1 MIYKNKKLNLKNDAS
16 YTIKMFQFHA
26 KYKNKSF
33 EEISELVRNDKKI
46 MQNIIRTLN
55 HPSTSQDKKNEI
67 QQFINFYNQP
77 ILQNQEEPLSNMT
90 ELFINIP
97 KIERIFH
104 ISDIH
109 IRLYNRQKEYQD
121 VFQKLYDYI
130 KQNSNNKEIIIITG
144 DLLHSKNNLSP
155 ESILITQHFLINLAA
170 ICPTF
175 LIAGNHDAMLT
186 NQQREDSITAIV
198 QNIHIPNF
206 FYLRNSGVYLV
217 ANVAIAVCSILDN
230 LWINASSFQPP
241 ARIQHKIALYHGG
254 VGIVDTGVGHR
265 LRGEK
270 LVSDFDGYDFTLLG
284 DIHKYQWLVPKRM
297 AYASSLI
304 AQNFSEFQDPHG
316 VLVWNLET
324 LEHIYHSIENPC
336 GFFVLNMDNNQL
348 FVNDTQIAKDDIPNY
363 LQNITAS
370 LQIKLNIQNCSHDF
384 ITEIKQ
390 KIQAV
395 SNDAK
400 IIPNYL
406 SANPSSRRQEDPI
419 TYDDSSLQLLL
430 VQHIQKNRPNIAADE
445 LQFIIQKYQEYASNA
460 AIMNERNMARW
471 ELIDLKFSNL
481 FGYGPNNFIDFQRF
495 SDKSTIGIIA
505 PNSYGKSSLIDII
518 LFALF
523 SKFSRTRGTS
533 VSKDIINISA
543 TSFSVRLRFKIG
555 GDIYTIQKEGKRE
568 QSDKIK
574 ITQNQLLKQSTDSP
588 EVINMTDEN
597 RLKTDK
603 IISELIGS
611 YDDMTFT
618 NIQLQNRNQS
628 FKDMTDKDRKDYLYK
643 ILKLDVWNHMVDAIK
658 NDMKP
663 MKAHITYLE
672 KTIENINIEQA
683 RENMDT
689 LRLKIM
695 DHLDIYEQQLYEKE
709 INLEKIGGQL
719 SHLSAAEI
727 AQSKSQFAAIGRKL
741 ATLGLIP
748 NSQRIKKL
756 FAENEAEFMEN
767 LEKLEAEKNSH
778 KLIGFFSPGAKLRPI
793 DIIKPELDAAK
804 QELKEVQMKYK
815 YISNDAPILT
825 TEMMKKNDR
834 IMEVIRDKIATM
846 DGELKKYNEANIKK
860 FLQNEPH
867 YRKLFI
873 QKNIRESIVTII
885 ANLGSHEYDPNCKF
899 CVANPIVQQKEKKE
913 KELVDI
919 NAKIANI
926 EKLITFPIEEQEVE
940 IYAKQNEEFSSLKET
955 LQIKRDKLQK
965 MEDEKESSY
974 GRSIIHRLEKQI
986 NDLQIEYVNSEQ
998 NFQINE
1004 RNKEIQAE
1012 LDRITTEI
1020 KELRGTRDSSMW
1032 VKEYDALVTQEK
1044 IYGDLQPQYENLE
1057 VVITNF
1063 EKTRDIREKIER
1075 NDRVIADTTI
1085 QMGKIQQQIAQAR
1098 EEIKKFEKI
1107 TGELLEKTREFKL
1120 MKSLE
1125 DSLNKDGLPLQILR
1139 NYLVPITEE
1148 INGIIRPFIS
1158 RKICLKVEDDELILD
1173 SFPNEG
1179 ADKSV
1184 FMHGGME
1191 SFILD
1196 IAFKITLSNFAKLPK
1211 CNILFLDEG
1220 ISAFDGERLAN
1231 IDILFSFIQ
1240 NYFPKTV
1247 LITHLDSVKENIQ
1260 EKIMITKENGL
1271 SKIECFYSPILRSK

>member
-1 MIYKNKKLNLKNDAS
+1 VK
-16 YTIKMFQFHA
+16 
-26 KYKNKSF
+26 
-33 EEISELVRNDKKI
+33 NDKKI
-46 MQNIIRTLN
+46 IQTLIRTLN
-55 HPSTSQDKKNEI
+55 HPITSQNKKNEI
-67 QQFINFYNQP
+67 QQFIDYYNKPIIQP
-77 ILQNQEEPLSNMT
+77 QEENTLSNMID
-90 ELFINIP
+90 LIIDIP

-130 KQNSNNKEIIIITG
+130 KYSSSNSHKEIIIITG

-155 ESILITQHFLINLAA
+155 ESILVTQHFLINLASIA
-170 ICPTF
+170 PTF

-198 QNIHIPNF
+198 KNIHIPNF
-206 FYLRNSGVYLV
+206 FYLRNSGVYLA

-230 LWINASSFQPP
+230 EWICAESFQPP

-270 LVSDFDGYDFTLLG
+270 LISDFDGYDFTLLG
-284 DIHKYQWLVPKRM
+284 DIHKYQWLIPKRM

-324 LEHIYHSIENPC
+324 LEHIYHPIENPC
-336 GFFVLNMDNNQL
+336 GFFVLNMNNNQL
-348 FVNDTQIAKDDIPNY
+348 FVNDTQIFKDDIPNY

-390 KIQAV
+390 KIQSV

-406 SANPSSRRQEDPI
+406 ATNPNSRRQEDPI
-419 TYDDSSLQLLL
+419 AYDDSSLKQLL
-430 VQHIQKNRPNIAADE
+430 VQHIQKIRPNITPDE
-445 LQFIIQKYQEYASNA
+445 LQFIIQKYQEYATNA
-460 AIMNERNMARW
+460 AIVNERNMARW
-471 ELIDLKFSNL
+471 ELVDLKFSNL

-533 VSKDIINISA
+533 ISKDIINIGA

-574 ITQNQLLKQSTDSP
+574 ITQNQLLKQSVESA

-603 IISELIGS
+603 IIGELIGS

-663 MKAHITYLE
+663 MKSHITYLE
-672 KTIENINIEQA
+672 KTIENINIDAA
-683 RENMDT
+683 RENMVA
-689 LRLKIM
+689 LRLKMM
-695 DHLDIYEQQLYEKE
+695 DHQELYEQQLYEKD
-709 INLEKIGGQL
+709 INLEKIGGNL
-719 SHLSAAEI
+719 SGLSSSEVL
-727 AQSKSQFAAIGRKL
+727 QMRVQYGQIGRKL
-741 ATLGLIP
+741 ANLHLIP
-748 NSQRIKKL
+748 NSRQIKKL
-756 FAENEAEFMEN
+756 FAENDAWFLEN
-767 LEKLEAEKNSH
+767 LEKLEAEKSSH
-778 KLIGFFSPGAKLRPI
+778 KLIGFFSPGAKLRSV

-804 QELKEVQMKYK
+804 LELKDSQMKYK
-815 YISNDAPILT
+815 FVSNEAPILT

-834 IMEVIRDKIATM
+834 IMEVIREKIATM
-846 DGELKKYNEANIKK
+846 EGDLKKYNEANIKK
-860 FLQNEPH
+860 FLRDEPH

-899 CVANPIVQQKEKKE
+899 CVANPIVQQKAKKE
-913 KELVDI
+913 KELANID
-919 NAKIANI
+919 AKIAEI
-926 EKLITFPIEEQEVE
+926 EQVILFPIEEHEVE
-940 IYAKQNEEFSSLKET
+940 IYAKQNEELSSLKET
-955 LQIKRDKLQK
+955 LQIKRDKLEK
-965 MEDEKESSY
+965 MEAEKESSY
-974 GRSIIHRLEKQI
+974 GRSIIHRLEIQI
-986 NDLQIEYVNSEQ
+986 NDLQMEYIHSEQ

-1004 RNKEIQAE
+1004 KNKEIQAE
-1012 LDRITTEI
+1012 LDRITSETNAL
-1020 KELRGTRDSSMW
+1020 KMGTNGSLW
-1032 VKEYDALVTQEK
+1032 AKEYHELVTQEK
-1044 IYGDLQPQYENLE
+1044 VYSELKPQYETLDLA
-1057 VVITNF
+1057 ITNY
-1063 EKTRDIREKIER
+1063 EKTRGFREKIER
-1075 NDRVIADTTI
+1075 NDRIIADTTI
-1085 QMGKIQQQIAQAR
+1085 QMGKIQQQIAQAQ
-1098 EEIKKFEKI
+1098 EEIRKFERI
-1107 TGELLEKTREFKL
+1107 SGELLEKTKEYGM

-1125 DSLNKDGLPLQILR
+1125 ESLNKDGLPLQILK

-1158 RKICLKVEDDELILD
+1158 RKICLRVEEDELILD

-1260 EKIMITKENGL
+1260 EKIMITKENSL
-1271 SKIECFYSPILRSK
+1271 SKIECFYIS

>member
-1 MIYKNKKLNLKNDAS
+1 
-16 YTIKMFQFHA
+16 MFQFHT

-33 EEISELVRNDKKI
+33 EEISGLVRNDKKI
-46 MQNIIRTLN
+46 MQTFIRSLN

-67 QQFINFYNQP
+67 QQFIDFYNQP
-77 ILQNQEEPLSNMT
+77 TIQESENIRTNMT
-90 ELFINIP
+90 ELTINIP

-130 KQNSNNKEIIIITG
+130 KQNSSTRREIIIITG

-155 ESILITQHFLINLAA
+155 ESILITQNFLINLSA

-198 QNIHIPNF
+198 QNIRIPNF
-206 FYLRNSGVYLV
+206 FYLRNSGVYLA

-230 LWINASSFQPP
+230 QWIRAESFQPP

-254 VGIVDTGVGHR
+254 VGIVDTGVGYR

-297 AYASSLI
+297 AYSSSLI

-316 VLVWNLET
+316 VLVWNLVT
-324 LEHIYHSIENPC
+324 LEHLYHAIENPC
-336 GFFVLNMDNNQL
+336 GFFVLNMNNNQL
-348 FVNDTQIAKDDIPNY
+348 FVNDAQIAKDDIPNY

-390 KIQAV
+390 KIQSV

-406 SANPSSRRQEDPI
+406 AAINPNTSRQEDPI
-419 TYDDSSLQLLL
+419 VYDDSRLQQLL
-430 VQHIQKNRPNIAADE
+430 VQHIQKIRPNISADE
-445 LQFIIQKYQEYASNA
+445 LLFVTQKYQEYASNA

-495 SDKSTIGIIA
+495 SEKSTIGIIA

-533 VSKDIINISA
+533 ISKDIINIGA
-543 TSFSVRLRFKIG
+543 TSFSVKLRFKIG

-568 QSDKIK
+568 QSEKIK
-574 ITQNQLLKQSTDSP
+574 ITQNQLLKQSTESADI
-588 EVINMTDEN
+588 INMTDEN
-597 RLKTDK
+597 RLKTDR
-603 IISELIGS
+603 IIGELIGS

-643 ILKLDVWNHMVDAIK
+643 ILKLDVWNHMVEAIK

-663 MKAHITYLE
+663 IKAHITYLE
-672 KTIENINIEQA
+672 KTIESINIDQA

-689 LRLKIM
+689 LRLKMM
-695 DHLDIYEQQLYEKE
+695 DHMDIYEQQLYEKE
-709 INLEKIGGQL
+709 MNLEKIGGNI
-719 SHLSAAEI
+719 SGLSATEI
-727 AQSKSQFAAIGRKL
+727 SQSKVQFAAIGRKL

-748 NSQRIKKL
+748 NSQKIKKL
-756 FAENEAEFMEN
+756 FAENEAQFLEN
-767 LEKLEAEKNSH
+767 LEKLEEEKNSH
-778 KLIGFFSPGAKLRPI
+778 KLIGFFSPGAKLRSI
-793 DIIKPELDAAK
+793 NVIKPELDAAK
-804 QELKEVQMKYK
+804 QELKEAQMKYK
-815 YISNDAPILT
+815 YVDNDAPILT
-825 TEMMKKNDR
+825 PEIMKKNDR
-834 IMEVIRDKIATM
+834 IMEVIREKIATM
-846 DGELKKYNEANIKK
+846 ENDLKKYNEANIKK

-873 QKNIRESIVTII
+873 QKNIRESIVMII
-885 ANLGSHEYDPNCKF
+885 SNLGSHEYDPNCKF
-899 CVANPIVQQKEKKE
+899 CVANPIVQQKAKKE
-913 KELVDI
+913 RELAEIDEKI
-919 NAKIANI
+919 AKI
-926 EKLITFPIEEQEVE
+926 EQVITFPIEEHEVE
-940 IYAKQNEEFSSLKET
+940 IYTKQNEELISLRET
-955 LQIKRDKLQK
+955 LQIKRDKLEK
-965 MEDEKESSY
+965 MEAEKESSY
-974 GRSIIHRLEKQI
+974 GRSIIHRLETQI
-986 NDLQIEYVNSEQ
+986 NDLQMEYIHSEQ

-1004 RNKEIQAE
+1004 KNKVIQAE
-1012 LDRITTEI
+1012 IDRITAEI
-1020 KELRGTRDSSMW
+1020 RTLRSTRDDSLW
-1032 VKEYDALVTQEK
+1032 AKEYHELVTQEK
-1044 IYGDLQPQYENLE
+1044 IYSELHPLYEKLE
-1057 VVITNF
+1057 TTITNY
-1063 EKTRDIREKIER
+1063 EKTRVFRDKIDR
-1075 NDRVIADTTI
+1075 NDQIIAEITI
-1085 QMGKIQQQIAQAR
+1085 QMGKIQQQIAQFQD
-1098 EEIKKFEKI
+1098 EIRKFEQI
-1107 TGELLEKTREFKL
+1107 TGELLEKTREYGM
-1120 MKSLE
+1120 MKTLE
-1125 DSLNKDGLPLQILR
+1125 ESLNKDGLPLQILR

-1158 RKICLKVEDDELILD
+1158 RKICLRVEDDELILD

-1271 SKIECFYSPILRSK
+1271 SKIECFYIS

>member
-1 MIYKNKKLNLKNDAS
+1 
-16 YTIKMFQFHA
+16 MFQFHA

-33 EEISELVRNDKKI
+33 EEISGLVRNDKKI
-46 MQNIIRTLN
+46 MQTLIRSLN
-55 HPSTSQDKKNEI
+55 HPSTSTDKKNEI
-67 QQFINFYNQP
+67 QQFIDYYNQP
-77 ILQNQEEPLSNMT
+77 DVQEGEQDNTRTNMI
-90 ELFINIP
+90 ELAIDIP

-130 KQNSNNKEIIIITG
+130 KQNSSTHREIIIITG

-170 ICPTF
+170 LCPTF

-198 QNIHIPNF
+198 QNIRIPNF
-206 FYLRNSGVYLV
+206 FYLRNSGVYLA
-217 ANVAIAVCSILDN
+217 ANVAIAVCSLLDN
-230 LWINASSFQPP
+230 QWIRAESFQPP
-241 ARIQHKIALYHGG
+241 AQIQHKIALYHGG
-254 VGIVDTGVGHR
+254 VGIVDTGVGYR

-284 DIHKYQWLVPKRM
+284 DIHKYQGLVPKRM

-324 LEHIYHSIENPC
+324 LEHIYHAIDNPC
-336 GFFVLNMDNNQL
+336 GFFILNINNNQL
-348 FVNDTQIAKDDIPNY
+348 FVNDAQIAKDDIPNY

-390 KIQAV
+390 KIQSV

-406 SANPSSRRQEDPI
+406 AAANSTSRRQEDPI
-419 TYDDSSLQLLL
+419 AYDDSRLHALL
-430 VQHIQKNRPNIAADE
+430 VQHIQKIRPNIATDE
-445 LQFIIQKYQEYASNA
+445 LQFITQKYQEYASNA

-471 ELIDLKFSNL
+471 ELVDLKFSNL

-495 SDKSTIGIIA
+495 SEKSTIGIIA

-533 VSKDIINISA
+533 ISKDIINISA
-543 TSFSVRLRFKIG
+543 NNFSVRLRFKIG

-574 ITQNQLLKQSTDSP
+574 ITQNQLLKQSTDSA

-597 RLKTDK
+597 RLKTDR
-603 IISELIGS
+603 IIGELIGS

-643 ILKLDVWNHMVDAIK
+643 ILKLDVWNHMVDEIK
-658 NDMKP
+658 NDVKP

-672 KTIENINIEQA
+672 KTIENINIDAA
-683 RENMDT
+683 RENMAG
-689 LRLKIM
+689 LRLKM
-695 DHLDIYEQQLYEKE
+695 QDHQELYEQQLYEKE
-709 INLEKIGGQL
+709 INLEKIGGHL
-719 SHLSAAEI
+719 SHISATEI
-727 AQSKSQFAAIGRKL
+727 AQSRSQFAAIGRKL
-741 ATLGLIP
+741 ATLGLIQ
-748 NSQRIKKL
+748 NSQKIKKL
-756 FAENEAEFMEN
+756 FTDKEAKFLEN

-778 KLIGFFSPGAKLRPI
+778 KLIGFFSPGAKLRSV

-804 QELKEVQMKYK
+804 LDLTAAQMKYK
-815 YISNDAPILT
+815 FVDNEAPILT
-825 TEMMKKNDR
+825 PEMMKKNDR
-834 IMEVIRDKIATM
+834 IMEVIREKIATM
-846 DGELKKYNEANIKK
+846 EDDLKKYNEANIKK

-885 ANLGSHEYDPNCKF
+885 ANLGSHEYDPYCKF
-899 CVANPIVQQKEKKE
+899 CVANPIVQQKAKKE
-913 KELVDI
+913 IELAEIDVKI
-919 NAKIANI
+919 AKIEQSI
-926 EKLITFPIEEQEVE
+926 SFPIEEHEVE
-940 IYAKQNEEFSSLKET
+940 IYAKQNEELSSLRET
-955 LQIKRDKLQK
+955 IQIKRDKLEK
-965 MEDEKESSY
+965 MEAEKESSY
-974 GRSIIHRLEKQI
+974 GRSIIYRLETQI
-986 NDLQIEYVNSEQ
+986 NDLQMEYVHSEQ

-1004 RNKEIQAE
+1004 KNKEIQANI
-1012 LDRITTEI
+1012 DRITLET
-1020 KELRGTRDSSMW
+1020 KELRLIKDKSLW
-1032 VKEYDALVTQEK
+1032 VKEYHELVAQEK
-1044 IYGDLQPQYENLE
+1044 VRNDLQPQYETLE
-1057 VVITNF
+1057 ICITNY
-1063 EKTRDIREKIER
+1063 EKTRGIREKIER
-1075 NDRVIADTTI
+1075 NDRVIAETTI
-1085 QMGKIQQQIAQAR
+1085 QMGKIQQQIAQAQD
-1098 EEIKKFEKI
+1098 EIRKFERI
-1107 TGELLEKTREFKL
+1107 SGELLEK
-1120 MKSLE
+1120 MKEYGMMKTLE
-1125 DSLNKDGLPLQILR
+1125 ESLNKDGLPLQILR
-1139 NYLVPITEE
+1139 NYLVPITDE

-1158 RKICLKVEDDELILD
+1158 RKICLRVEDDELILD

-1260 EKIMITKENGL
+1260 EKIMISKVNEL
-1271 SKIECFYSPILRSK
+1271 SRIECFFLR

>member
-1 MIYKNKKLNLKNDAS
+1 LILKNDA
-16 YTIKMFQFHA
+16 INIQKNMFQFHA

-46 MQNIIRTLN
+46 MQTLIRSLN
-55 HPSTSQDKKNEI
+55 HPSTNQDKKNEI
-67 QQFINFYNQP
+67 QQFIDFYNQP
-77 ILQNQEEPLSNMT
+77 DVQEVDNTRTNMT
-90 ELFINIP
+90 ELTINIP

-130 KQNSNNKEIIIITG
+130 KQNSSTQREIIIITG

-155 ESILITQHFLINLAA
+155 ESILITQNFLINLAA

-198 QNIHIPNF
+198 QNIRIPNF
-206 FYLRNSGVYLV
+206 FYLRNSGVYLA

-230 LWINASSFQPP
+230 QWIRAESFQPP

-254 VGIVDTGVGHR
+254 VGIVDTGVGYR

-297 AYASSLI
+297 AYSSSLI

-324 LEHIYHSIENPC
+324 LEHIYHPIDNPC
-336 GFFVLNMDNNQL
+336 GFFVLNMNNNQL
-348 FVNDTQIAKDDIPNY
+348 FVNGAQIAKDDIPNY

-406 SANPSSRRQEDPI
+406 AANPTSRRQEDPI
-419 TYDDSSLQLLL
+419 AYDDSRLQALL
-430 VQHIQKNRPNIAADE
+430 VQHIQKIRPNIAADE
-445 LQFIIQKYQEYASNA
+445 LQFITQKYQEYASNA

-471 ELIDLKFSNL
+471 ELVDLKFSNL

-495 SDKSTIGIIA
+495 SEKSTIGIIA

-533 VSKDIINISA
+533 ISKDIINIGA

-574 ITQNQLLKQSTDSP
+574 ITQNQLLKQSTDSTD
-588 EVINMTDEN
+588 VINMTDEN

-603 IISELIGS
+603 IIGELIGS

-658 NDMKP
+658 NDVKP

-672 KTIENINIEQA
+672 KTIENINIDTA
-683 RENMDT
+683 RENMAA
-689 LRLKIM
+689 LRLKM
-695 DHLDIYEQQLYEKE
+695 QDHQDAYEQQLYEKE

-719 SHLSAAEI
+719 SPLSSAEI
-727 AQSKSQFAAIGRKL
+727 AQSRAQFAAIGRKL

-748 NSQRIKKL
+748 NSQKIKKL
-756 FAENEAEFMEN
+756 FTENDSQF
-767 LEKLEAEKNSH
+767 LEKLEKLETEKSSH
-778 KLIGFFSPGAKLRPI
+778 KLIGFFSPRAKLRPVE
-793 DIIKPELDAAK
+793 IIKPELDAAK
-804 QELKEVQMKYK
+804 LDLKAAQMKYPLSK
-815 YISNDAPILT
+815 LDNEVHILT
-825 TEMMKKNDR
+825 AEMMKKNDR
-834 IMEVIRDKIATM
+834 IMEVIREKISTM
-846 DGELKKYNEANIKK
+846 EADLMKYNEANIKK

-899 CVANPIVQQKEKKE
+899 CVANPIVQQKAKKE
-913 KELVDI
+913 RELAEID
-919 NAKIANI
+919 AKIAKI
-926 EKLITFPIEEQEVE
+926 EEIISFPIEEHEVE
-940 IYAKQNEEFSSLKET
+940 IYAKQNEEISSLRET
-955 LQIKRDKLQK
+955 LQIKRDKLEK
-965 MEDEKESSY
+965 MEAEKESSY
-974 GRSIIHRLEKQI
+974 GRSIIHRLESQI
-986 NDLQIEYVNSEQ
+986 TDLQMEYVHSEQ

-1004 RNKEIQAE
+1004 KNKEIQAE
-1012 LDRITTEI
+1012 LDRIITEI
-1020 KELRGTRDSSMW
+1020 RELRIARDKSLW
-1032 VKEYDALVTQEK
+1032 VKEYHELVTQEK
-1044 IYGDLQPQYENLE
+1044 IYGELQPQYESLE
-1057 VVITNF
+1057 SILANY
-1063 EKTRDIREKIER
+1063 EKTRGIREKIER

-1085 QMGKIQQQIAQAR
+1085 QMGKIQQQIAQAQD
-1098 EEIKKFEKI
+1098 EIRKFERI
-1107 TGELLEKTREFKL
+1107 SGELLEKTREYGM
-1120 MKSLE
+1120 MKTLE
-1125 DSLNKDGLPLQILR
+1125 ESLNKDGLPLQILR

-1158 RKICLKVEDDELILD
+1158 RKICLRVEDDELILD

-1260 EKIMITKENGL
+1260 EKIMISKVDGL
-1271 SKIECFYSPILRSK
+1271 SRIECFFLR

>member
-33 EEISELVRNDKKI
+33 EEISELVQNDKKI
-46 MQNIIRTLN
+46 MQNLIRTLN

-77 ILQNQEEPLSNMT
+77 VLQNQEEPLSNMT

-97 KIERIFH
+97 KIEKIFH

-206 FYLRNSGVYLV
+206 FYLRNSGVYLA

-230 LWINASSFQPP
+230 QWINASSFQPP

-270 LVSDFDGYDFTLLG
+270 LISDFDGYDFTLLG

-324 LEHIYHSIENPC
+324 LEHIYHPIDNPC

-419 TYDDSSLQLLL
+419 TYDDSRLQLLL

-495 SDKSTIGIIA
+495 SEKSTIGIIA

-533 VSKDIINISA
+533 VSKDIINIGA

-574 ITQNQLLKQSTDSP
+574 ITQNQLLKQSTDST

-603 IISELIGS
+603 IIGELIGS

-672 KTIENINIEQA
+672 KTIENINIDSA
-683 RENMDT
+683 RENMAA
-689 LRLKIM
+689 LRLKM
-695 DHLDIYEQQLYEKE
+695 QDHLDAYEQQLYEKD
-709 INLEKIGGQL
+709 INLEKIGGNL

-727 AQSKSQFAAIGRKL
+727 AQSKAQFAAIGRKL

-748 NSQRIKKL
+748 NSLQIKKL
-756 FAENEAEFMEN
+756 FADKESEF
-767 LEKLEAEKNSH
+767 LEKLERLETEKSSH
-778 KLIGFFSPGAKLRPI
+778 KLIGFFSPGAKLRPVS
-793 DIIKPELDAAK
+793 IINPELDSAK
-804 QELKEVQMKYK
+804 LELKAVQMKYK

-825 TEMMKKNDR
+825 AEMMKKNDR
-834 IMEVIRDKIATM
+834 IMEVIHEKISTM
-846 DGELKKYNEANIKK
+846 EADFKKYNEANIKK

-899 CVANPIVQQKEKKE
+899 CIANPIVQQKAKKE
-913 KELVDI
+913 SELADI
-919 NAKIANI
+919 DAKIANI
-926 EKLITFPIEEQEVE
+926 EQIITFSIEENEVE
-940 IYAKQNEEFSSLKET
+940 IYAKQNEEFSSLRET
-955 LQIKRDKLQK
+955 LQNKRDKLEK
-965 MEDEKESSY
+965 MENEKESYY
-974 GRSIIHRLEKQI
+974 GRSIIHRLESQI
-986 NDLQIEYVNSEQ
+986 NDLQMEYVNSEQ

-1004 RNKEIQAE
+1004 KNKEIQAE
-1012 LDRITTEI
+1012 LDRITAEI
-1020 KELRGTRDSSMW
+1020 KELRDARDRSMW
-1032 VKEYDALVTQEK
+1032 VKEYHELVAQEK
-1044 IYGDLQPQYENLE
+1044 VHSDLQPQYENLE
-1057 VVITNF
+1057 VVITNY
-1063 EKTRDIREKIER
+1063 EKTRGVREKIER

-1085 QMGKIQQQIAQAR
+1085 QMGKIQQQIAQAQD
-1098 EEIKKFEKI
+1098 EIQKFERI
-1107 TGELLEKTREFKL
+1107 SGELLEK
-1120 MKSLE
+1120 MKEYGMMKTLE
-1125 DSLNKDGLPLQILR
+1125 ESLNKDGLPLQILR

-1158 RKICLKVEDDELILD
+1158 RKICLRVEDDELILD

-1271 SKIECFYSPILRSK
+1271 SKIECFYIL

>member
-1 MIYKNKKLNLKNDAS
+1 
-16 YTIKMFQFHA
+16 MFQFQA

-46 MQNIIRTLN
+46 MQTFIRTLN

-67 QQFINFYNQP
+67 QQFIDFYNKP
-77 ILQNQEEPLSNMT
+77 VVQEVENIRSNMI
-90 ELFINIP
+90 ELTINIP

-130 KQNSNNKEIIIITG
+130 KHNSKLSEIIIITG

-155 ESILITQHFLINLAA
+155 ESILITQNFLIRLSQL
-170 ICPTF
+170 CPTF

-198 QNIHIPNF
+198 QNIRIPNF
-206 FYLRNSGVYLV
+206 FYLRNSGVYLA

-230 LWINASSFQPP
+230 QWINASSFQPP
-241 ARIQHKIALYHGG
+241 PKIQHKIALYHGG
-254 VGIVDTGVGHR
+254 VGIVDTGVGYR

-316 VLVWNLET
+316 VLIWNLET
-324 LEHIYHSIENPC
+324 LEHLYHPIDNPC
-336 GFFVLNMDNNQL
+336 GFFVLNMNNNQL
-348 FVNDTQIAKDDIPNY
+348 FVNDAQIAKDDIPNY

-390 KIQAV
+390 KIQNV

-406 SANPSSRRQEDPI
+406 ATANSTSRRQEDPI
-419 TYDDSSLQLLL
+419 VYDDSSLQALL
-430 VQHIQKNRPNIAADE
+430 VQHIQNSRPNIGADE
-445 LQFIIQKYQEYASNA
+445 LLFITQKYQEYASNA

-471 ELIDLKFSNL
+471 ELVDLKFSNL

-533 VSKDIINISA
+533 ISKDIINIGA
-543 TSFSVRLRFKIG
+543 MSFSVKLRFKIG

-574 ITQNQLLKQSTDSP
+574 ITQNQLLKQSTDSAD
-588 EVINMTDEN
+588 VINMTDEN

-603 IISELIGS
+603 IIGELIGS

-672 KTIENINIEQA
+672 KTIENINIDTA
-683 RENMDT
+683 RENMAG
-689 LRLKIM
+689 LRLKM
-695 DHLDIYEQQLYEKE
+695 QDNQNTYEQQLYEKE
-709 INLEKIGGQL
+709 LNLEKIGGNL

-727 AQSKSQFAAIGRKL
+727 AQSKAQFAAIGRKL
-741 ATLGLIP
+741 ATFGLIP
-748 NSQRIKKL
+748 NSSQIKKL
-756 FAENEAEFMEN
+756 FAENEAWILEN
-767 LEKLEAEKNSH
+767 LKKLEEEKNSY
-778 KLIGFFSPGAKLRPI
+778 KLIGFFSPGTKLRTV
-793 DIIKPELDAAK
+793 DSIKPELDAAK
-804 QELKEVQMKYK
+804 LDLKVAQMKYK
-815 YISNDAPILT
+815 FVDNDAPILS
-825 TEMMKKNDR
+825 TEIMKKNDR
-834 IMEVIRDKIATM
+834 IMEVIREKIMTM
-846 DGELKKYNEANIKK
+846 EADLMKYNEANIKK
-860 FLQNEPH
+860 FLRDEPH

-873 QKNIRESIVTII
+873 QRNIRESIVTII

-899 CVANPIVQQKEKKE
+899 CVANPIVQQKAKKE
-913 KELVDI
+913 MELAEID
-919 NAKIANI
+919 AKIVKI
-926 EKLITFPIEEQEVE
+926 EQLILFPIEEHEVE
-940 IYAKQNEEFSSLKET
+940 IYAKQNEELSSLRET
-955 LQIKRDKLQK
+955 LQIKRDKLEK
-965 MEDEKESSY
+965 MEAEKENSY
-974 GRSIIHRLEKQI
+974 GRSIIHCLETQI
-986 NDLQIEYVNSEQ
+986 NNLQMEYVHSEQ

-1004 RNKEIQAE
+1004 KNKVIQAE
-1012 LDRITTEI
+1012 LDRITAEI
-1020 KELRGTRDSSMW
+1020 KALRSTRDGSLW
-1032 VKEYDALVTQEK
+1032 VREYHELVAQEK
-1044 IYGDLQPQYENLE
+1044 IYGELQPQYETLE
-1057 VVITNF
+1057 VLITNY
-1063 EKTRDIREKIER
+1063 EKTRGVREKIDK
-1075 NDRVIADTTI
+1075 NDRIIAETTI
-1085 QMGKIQQQIAQAR
+1085 QMGKIQQQIVQSQD
-1098 EEIKKFEKI
+1098 EIQKFERI
-1107 TGELLEKTREFKL
+1107 SGELLDKTREYG
-1120 MKSLE
+1120 MMRTLE
-1125 DSLNKDGLPLQILR
+1125 ESLNKDGLPLQILK

-1158 RKICLKVEDDELILD
+1158 RKICLRVEDDELILD

-1260 EKIMITKENGL
+1260 EKIMISKVDGL
-1271 SKIECFYSPILRSK
+1271 SRIECFYL

>member
-1 MIYKNKKLNLKNDAS
+1 
-16 YTIKMFQFHA
+16 MFQFHA

-33 EEISELVRNDKKI
+33 QEISELVKNDKKI
-46 MQNIIRTLN
+46 MQTLIRSLN
-55 HPSTSQDKKNEI
+55 HPSTTSDKKNEI
-67 QQFINFYNQP
+67 QQFIDYYNQP
-77 ILQNQEEPLSNMT
+77 IIKEEEENTTNMIELS
-90 ELFINIP
+90 IGIP
-97 KIERIFH
+97 KIKRIFH

-130 KQNSNNKEIIIITG
+130 KQNSNNNEIIIITG

-155 ESILITQHFLINLAA
+155 ESILVTQDFLIHLAA

-175 LIAGNHDAMLT
+175 LIAGNHDAILT

-198 QNIHIPNF
+198 QNIRIPNF
-206 FYLRNSGVYLV
+206 FYLRNSGVYLA
-217 ANVAIAVCSILDN
+217 ANIAIAVCSILDN
-230 LWINASSFQPP
+230 KWIRAESFQPP
-241 ARIQHKIALYHGG
+241 AKIQYKIALYHGG

-284 DIHKYQWLVPKRM
+284 DIHKYQWLVPKKM

-324 LEHIYHSIENPC
+324 LEHIYHPIQNPC
-336 GFFVLNMDNNQL
+336 GFFVLNMNNNEL
-348 FVNDTQIAKDDIPNY
+348 FVNDAQISKDDIPNY

-390 KIQAV
+390 KIQNV

-406 SANPSSRRQEDPI
+406 ASVNPTTRRQEDPI
-419 TYDDSSLQLLL
+419 AYDDSSLQQLL
-430 VQHIQKNRPNIAADE
+430 VQHLQKSHPNISGDE
-445 LQFIIQKYQEYASNA
+445 LLFITQKYREYSSNA

-471 ELIDLKFSNL
+471 ELVDLKFSNL

-495 SDKSTIGIIA
+495 SEKSTIGIIA

-533 VSKDIINISA
+533 ISKDIINIGA
-543 TSFSVRLRFKIG
+543 MNFSVRLRFKIG
-555 GDIYTIQKEGKRE
+555 GDIYSIQKEGKRE

-574 ITQNQLLKQSTDSP
+574 ITQNQLLKQSTDST
-588 EVINMTDEN
+588 EIINMTDEN

-643 ILKLDVWNHMVDAIK
+643 ILKLDVWNHMVDSIK

-672 KTIENINIEQA
+672 KTIDNINIEQA
-683 RENMDT
+683 RENMAA
-689 LRLKIM
+689 LGLKMM
-695 DHLDIYEQQLYEKE
+695 DHLDVYEQQLYEKE
-709 INLEKIGGQL
+709 INLEKIGG
-719 SHLSAAEI
+719 SVIGLSAAEI
-727 AQSKSQFAAIGRKL
+727 SQSKAQFAAIGRKL
-741 ATLGLIP
+741 ANLHLIP
-748 NSQRIKKL
+748 NSCQIKKL
-756 FAENEAEFMEN
+756 FADNDARFLENFQ
-767 LEKLEAEKNSH
+767 KLEDEKNSY
-778 KLIGFFSPGAKLRPI
+778 KLIGFFSPSAKLRSV
-793 DIIKPELDAAK
+793 DVIKPELDAAK
-804 QELKEVQMKYK
+804 LELKDAQMKYK
-815 YISNDAPILT
+815 YVDNDAPILT
-825 TEMMKKNDR
+825 AEMMKKNDR
-834 IMEVIRDKIATM
+834 IMEVIREKIATM
-846 DGELKKYNEANIKK
+846 EEDLKKYNEANIKK
-860 FLQNEPH
+860 FLKNESH

-873 QKNIRESIVTII
+873 KKNIRESIVTII
-885 ANLGSHEYDPNCKF
+885 ANLAEHEYDPNCKF
-899 CVANPIVQQKEKKE
+899 CVANPIVQQKAKKE
-913 KELVDI
+913 KELADI
-919 NAKIANI
+919 DFKISEI
-926 EKLITFPIEEQEVE
+926 ERLITFSIEEYEVE
-940 IYAKQNEEFSSLKET
+940 IYSKQNEELKNLQET

-965 MEDEKESSY
+965 MENEKESSY
-974 GRSIIHRLEKQI
+974 GRSIIHRIEKQI
-986 NDLQIEYVNSEQ
+986 NDLQMEYVHSEQ

-1004 RNKEIQAE
+1004 KNKEIQTKI
-1012 LDRITTEI
+1012 DRITAEI
-1020 KELRGTRDSSMW
+1020 KELRLVRDNSLW
-1032 VKEYDALVTQEK
+1032 FKEYHELVSQEK
-1044 IYGDLQPQYENLE
+1044 VYIDLQPQYEKLE
-1057 VVITNF
+1057 STITNY
-1063 EKTRDIREKIER
+1063 EKTRGIRERIEK
-1075 NDRVIADTTI
+1075 NDRIIAETTI
-1085 QMGKIQQQIAQAR
+1085 QMGKIQQQISQSR
-1098 EEIKKFEKI
+1098 EEIRKFEQI
-1107 TGELLEKTREFKL
+1107 SSELLEKTREYGM

-1125 DSLNKDGLPLQILR
+1125 ESLNKDGLPLQILK

-1158 RKICLKVEDDELILD
+1158 RKICLRVEEDELILD

-1184 FMHGGME
+1184 FIHGGME

-1260 EKIMITKENGL
+1260 EKIMITKVDGL
-1271 SKIECFYSPILRSK
+1271 SKIECFYIL

>member
-1 MIYKNKKLNLKNDAS
+1 
-16 YTIKMFQFHA
+16 MFQFHA

-33 EEISELVRNDKKI
+33 QEISQLVHNDKKI
-46 MQNIIRTLN
+46 MQTLIRSLN
-55 HPSTSQDKKNEI
+55 HPSTSSEKKNEI
-67 QQFINFYNQP
+67 QQFIDFYNQP
-77 ILQNQEEPLSNMT
+77 ILHHQDNTRTNMT
-90 ELFINIP
+90 ELTINIP

-130 KQNSNNKEIIIITG
+130 KHNSSSTHREIIIITG

-198 QNIHIPNF
+198 QNIRIPNF
-206 FYLRNSGVYLV
+206 FYLRNSGVYLA

-230 LWINASSFQPP
+230 QWIRAESFQPP

-324 LEHIYHSIENPC
+324 LEHIYHPIENPC
-336 GFFVLNMDNNQL
+336 GFFVLNMSNNQL
-348 FVNDTQIAKDDIPNY
+348 FVNSAKIAKDDIPNY
-363 LQNITAS
+363 LQNITSS

-390 KIQAV
+390 KIQTV

-400 IIPNYL
+400 IIPNYI
-406 SANPSSRRQEDPI
+406 AATGNHSRRQEDPI
-419 TYDDSSLQLLL
+419 AYDEASLQALL
-430 VQHIQKNRPNIAADE
+430 VQHLQKNHPNISGDE
-445 LQFIIQKYQEYASNA
+445 LMFITQKYQEYASNA

-471 ELIDLKFSNL
+471 ELVDLKFSNL

-574 ITQNQLLKQSTDSP
+574 ITQNQLLKQSTDSA

-603 IISELIGS
+603 IIGELIGS

-672 KTIENINIEQA
+672 KTIDNINIEQA
-683 RENMDT
+683 RENMDN
-689 LRLKIM
+689 LRLKMM
-695 DHLDIYEQQLYEKE
+695 DTMDVYEQQLYEKE
-709 INLEKIGGQL
+709 INLEKIGGHL
-719 SHLSAAEI
+719 SPLSAAEI
-727 AQSKSQFAAIGRKL
+727 AQSKVQFAAIGRKL
-741 ATLGLIP
+741 ANLHLIP
-748 NSQRIKKL
+748 NSRQIKKL
-756 FAENEAEFMEN
+756 FAEKEAQFLEK
-767 LEKLEAEKNSH
+767 LEKLEAEKGSH
-778 KLIGFFSPGAKLRPI
+778 KLIGFFSPTARLRPV
-793 DIIKPELDAAK
+793 DVIKPELDIAK
-804 QELKEVQMKYK
+804 QELKDAQMKYK
-815 YISNDAPILT
+815 YVSNDAPILSP
-825 TEMMKKNDR
+825 EMMKKNDR
-834 IMEVIRDKIATM
+834 IMEVIREKISTM
-846 DGELKKYNEANIKK
+846 ESDLMKYNEANIKK

-899 CVANPIVQQKEKKE
+899 CVANPIVQQKAKKE
-913 KELVDI
+913 KELVEID
-919 NAKIANI
+919 AKIAKI
-926 EKLITFPIEEQEVE
+926 EQSISFPIEENEVE
-940 IYAKQNEEFSSLKET
+940 IYAKQNEELISLRET
-955 LQIKRDKLQK
+955 LQIKRDKLEK
-965 MEDEKESSY
+965 MEAEKENSY
-974 GRSIIHRLEKQI
+974 GRSIIHRLETQI
-986 NDLQIEYVNSEQ
+986 NDLQMEYVNSEQ

-1004 RNKEIQAE
+1004 KNKEIQAQI
-1012 LDRITTEI
+1012 DRITAEI
-1020 KELRGTRDSSMW
+1020 KTLRSTRDSSAW
-1032 VKEYDALVTQEK
+1032 VKEYHELIAQEK
-1044 IYGDLQPQYENLE
+1044 IYDELHPQYESLE
-1057 VVITNF
+1057 ICINNY
-1063 EKTRDIREKIER
+1063 EKTRGVREKIER
-1075 NDRVIADTTI
+1075 NDRIIAETTI
-1085 QMGKIQQQIAQAR
+1085 QMGKIQQQIAQSR
-1098 EEIKKFEKI
+1098 EEIQKFEKI
-1107 TGELLEKTREFKL
+1107 TGELLEKTREYKM
-1120 MKSLE
+1120 MKILE

-1139 NYLVPITEE
+1139 NYLVPITDE

-1158 RKICLKVEDDELILD
+1158 RKICLRVEDDELILD

-1260 EKIMITKENGL
+1260 EKIMITKVDGL
-1271 SKIECFYSPILRSK
+1271 SKIECFYIL

>member
-1 MIYKNKKLNLKNDAS
+1 
-16 YTIKMFQFHA
+16 MFQFHA

-33 EEISELVRNDKKI
+33 LEISQIVQNDKKI
-46 MQNIIRTLN
+46 MQTFIRSLN
-55 HPSTSQDKKNEI
+55 HPSISVEKKNEI
-67 QQFINFYNQP
+67 QQFINYYNQP
-77 ILQNQEEPLSNMT
+77 VIQEVENTRTNMT
-90 ELFINIP
+90 ELNIDIP

-130 KQNSNNKEIIIITG
+130 KQNSSTQREIIVITG

-198 QNIHIPNF
+198 QNIRIPNF
-206 FYLRNSGVYLV
+206 FYLRNSGVYLA

-230 LWINASSFQPP
+230 QWIHAHSFQPP

-284 DIHKYQWLVPKRM
+284 DIHKYQWLIPKRM

-324 LEHIYHSIENPC
+324 LDHIYHPIDNPC
-336 GFFVLNMDNNQL
+336 GFFVLNMTNNQL
-348 FVNDTQIAKDDIPNY
+348 FVNGAQIAKDDVPNY
-363 LQNITAS
+363 LQNITGS

-390 KIQAV
+390 KIQSV

-406 SANPSSRRQEDPI
+406 TANPTSRRQEDPI
-419 TYDDSSLQLLL
+419 VHDEASLQVLL
-430 VQHIQKNRPNIAADE
+430 VQHLQKNHPNISGDE
-445 LQFIIQKYQEYASNA
+445 LQFITQKYQEYASNA

-471 ELIDLKFSNL
+471 ELVDLKFSNL

-533 VSKDIINISA
+533 ISKDIINISA

-574 ITQNQLLKQSTDSP
+574 ITQNQLLKQSTDSA
-588 EVINMTDEN
+588 EVVNMTDEN

-603 IISELIGS
+603 IIGELIGS

-658 NDMKP
+658 NDVKP

-672 KTIENINIEQA
+672 KTIENINIEAA
-683 RENMDT
+683 RENMAA
-689 LRLKIM
+689 LGLKMM
-695 DHLDIYEQQLYEKE
+695 DHQDAYEQQLYEKE
-709 INLEKIGGQL
+709 INLEKIGGHLNPL
-719 SHLSAAEI
+719 SPAEI
-727 AQSKSQFAAIGRKL
+727 SQSKAQFAAIGRKL
-741 ATLGLIP
+741 ATLGLIH
-748 NSQRIKKL
+748 NSQKIKKL
-756 FAENEAEFMEN
+756 FADNDAKF
-767 LEKLEAEKNSH
+767 LEKLERLEAEKSSH
-778 KLIGFFSPGAKLRPI
+778 KLIGFFSPTEKLRPV
-793 DIIKPELDAAK
+793 DAIKPELDAAK
-804 QELKEVQMKYK
+804 QELKEAQIKYK
-815 YISNDAPILT
+815 YFDNNAPILT
-825 TEMMKKNDR
+825 AEIMKKNDR
-834 IMEVIRDKIATM
+834 IMEVIREKIATM
-846 DGELKKYNEANIKK
+846 EGDLKKYNEANIKK
-860 FLQNEPH
+860 FLQNEPY

-873 QKNIRESIVTII
+873 QMNIRESIVTII

-899 CVANPIVQQKEKKE
+899 CVANPIVQQKAKKE
-913 KELVDI
+913 KELEEI
-919 NAKIANI
+919 NSKISKI
-926 EKLITFPIEEQEVE
+926 EQSITFPIEEHEVE
-940 IYAKQNEEFSSLKET
+940 VYAKQNEELISLRET
-955 LQIKRDKLQK
+955 LQIKRDKLEK
-965 MEDEKESSY
+965 MEAEKENSY
-974 GRSIIHRLEKQI
+974 GRSIIHRLETQI
-986 NDLQIEYVNSEQ
+986 NDLQMEYVHSEQ

-1004 RNKEIQAE
+1004 KNKEIQAQI
-1012 LDRITTEI
+1012 DRITAEI
-1020 KELRGTRDSSMW
+1020 RTLRTTKDCSSW
-1032 VKEYDALVTQEK
+1032 VKEYHELVAQEK
-1044 IYGDLQPQYENLE
+1044 IYGDLQPQYETLE
-1057 VVITNF
+1057 AIIANY
-1063 EKTRDIREKIER
+1063 EKTRGVREKIER
-1075 NDRVIADTTI
+1075 NDKIISETTI

-1098 EEIKKFEKI
+1098 EEIQKFEKI
-1107 TGELLEKTREFKL
+1107 TGELLEKTREYKM
-1120 MKSLE
+1120 MKILE

-1139 NYLVPITEE
+1139 NYLVPITDE

-1158 RKICLKVEDDELILD
+1158 RKICLRVEDDELILD

-1271 SKIECFYSPILRSK
+1271 SKIECFYIL

>member
-1 MIYKNKKLNLKNDAS
+1 
-16 YTIKMFQFHA
+16 MFQFHT

-33 EEISELVRNDKKI
+33 EEISELVKNDKKI
-46 MQNIIRTLN
+46 MQTLIRTLN

-67 QQFINFYNQP
+67 QQFIDYYNQP
-77 ILQNQEEPLSNMT
+77 VLQNQGEPLSNMT
-90 ELFINIP
+90 ELAINIP
-97 KIERIFH
+97 KIEIIFH

-130 KQNSNNKEIIIITG
+130 KQNSSTHREIIIITG

-155 ESILITQHFLINLAA
+155 ESILITQNFLINLAA

-175 LIAGNHDAMLT
+175 LIAGNHDALLT

-198 QNIHIPNF
+198 QNIRIPNF
-206 FYLRNSGVYLV
+206 FYLRNSGVYLA
-217 ANVAIAVCSILDN
+217 ANIAITVCSILDN
-230 LWINASSFQPP
+230 QWINASSFQPP

-324 LEHIYHSIENPC
+324 LEHIYHPIENPC

-348 FVNDTQIAKDDIPNY
+348 FVNCAQIAKDDIPNY

-406 SANPSSRRQEDPI
+406 AAANPNSRRQEDPI
-419 TYDDSSLQLLL
+419 TYDDSRLQVLL
-430 VQHIQKNRPNIAADE
+430 VQHIQKIRPNIAADE
-445 LQFIIQKYQEYASNA
+445 LLFITQKYQEYASNA

-471 ELIDLKFSNL
+471 ELVDLKFSNL

-495 SDKSTIGIIA
+495 SEKSTIGIIA

-533 VSKDIINISA
+533 ISKDIINIGA

-555 GDIYTIQKEGKRE
+555 GDVYTIQKEGKRE

-574 ITQNQLLKQSTDSP
+574 ITQNQLLKQSTDST
-588 EVINMTDEN
+588 EIINMTDEN

-603 IISELIGS
+603 IIGELIGS

-683 RENMDT
+683 RENMAA
-689 LRLKIM
+689 LRLKM
-695 DHLDIYEQQLYEKE
+695 QDHLDAYEQQLYEKE
-709 INLEKIGGQL
+709 INLEKIGGHLSQL
-719 SHLSAAEI
+719 SATEI
-727 AQSKSQFAAIGRKL
+727 AQSKVQFATIGRKL
-741 ATLGLIP
+741 ANLGLIQKS
-748 NSQRIKKL
+748 SQIKKL
-756 FAENEAEFMEN
+756 FADNDAEFLKK
-767 LEKLEAEKNSH
+767 LEKLEAEKSSH
-778 KLIGFFSPGAKLRPI
+778 KLIGFFSPGAKLRSV

-804 QELKEVQMKYK
+804 LDLKTAQIKYK
-815 YISNDAPILT
+815 CVENDAPILT
-825 TEMMKKNDR
+825 PEMMKKNDR
-834 IMEVIRDKIATM
+834 IMEVIQEKIATM
-846 DGELKKYNEANIKK
+846 EGEIKKYNEANIKK

-899 CVANPIVQQKEKKE
+899 CVANPIVQQKAKKE
-913 KELVDI
+913 KELADI
-919 NAKIANI
+919 DEKIAKI
-926 EKLITFPIEEQEVE
+926 EQVITFPIEEHEVE
-940 IYAKQNEEFSSLKET
+940 IYSKQNEELSSLRET

-965 MEDEKESSY
+965 MEAEKESSY
-974 GRSIIHRLEKQI
+974 GRSIIHRLEAQI
-986 NDLQIEYVNSEQ
+986 NDLQMEYVHSEQ

-1004 RNKEIQAE
+1004 KNKEIQAQI
-1012 LDRITTEI
+1012 DRITAEI
-1020 KELRGTRDSSMW
+1020 RTLRTTRDGSLW
-1032 VKEYDALVTQEK
+1032 AKEYHELIAQEK
-1044 IYGDLQPQYENLE
+1044 IYSDLQPQYETLE
-1057 VVITNF
+1057 TTITNY
-1063 EKTRDIREKIER
+1063 EKTRGIREKIEQ

-1085 QMGKIQQQIAQAR
+1085 QMGKIQQQITQALD
-1098 EEIKKFEKI
+1098 EIRKFERI
-1107 TGELLEKTREFKL
+1107 SSELLEKTREYGM
-1120 MKSLE
+1120 MKTLE
-1125 DSLNKDGLPLQILR
+1125 ESLNKDGLPLQILR

-1158 RKICLKVEDDELILD
+1158 RKICLRVEDDELILD

-1271 SKIECFYSPILRSK
+1271 SKIECFYIL

>member
-1 MIYKNKKLNLKNDAS
+1 
-16 YTIKMFQFHA
+16 MFQFHA
-26 KYKNKSF
+26 KYKNKTF
-33 EEISELVRNDKKI
+33 EEISEFVKNDKKI
-46 MQNIIRTLN
+46 MQTFIRTLN
-55 HPSTSQDKKNEI
+55 HPSTSQNKKNEI
-67 QQFINFYNQP
+67 QQFIDYYNYPVSKIQQSEDKQSNF
-77 ILQNQEEPLSNMT
+77 IELS
-90 ELFINIP
+90 INIP

-109 IRLYNRQKEYQD
+109 IRLYNRQKEYQN
-121 VFQKLYDYI
+121 VFQKLYEYI
-130 KQNSNNKEIIIITG
+130 KQNTNNKEIIVITG

-155 ESILITQHFLINLAA
+155 ESILITQDFLIHLAA
-170 ICPTF
+170 IAPTF

-186 NQQREDSITAIV
+186 NNQREDSITAIV
-198 QNIHIPNF
+198 QNIRIPNF

-230 LWINASSFQPP
+230 QWIRAESFQTPEK
-241 ARIQHKIALYHGG
+241 IQHKIALYHGG

-284 DIHKYQWLVPKRM
+284 DIHKYQWLIPKRM

-324 LEHIYHSIENPC
+324 LDHIYHPIENPC
-336 GFFVLNMDNNQL
+336 GFFILNMINNQL
-348 FVNDTQIAKDDIPNY
+348 FVNNTQITKDNIPNY

-390 KIQAV
+390 KIQSI

-406 SANPSSRRQEDPI
+406 ATANSTSRRQEDPI
-419 TYDDSSLQLLL
+419 AYDDFSLQQLL
-430 VQHIQKNRPNIAADE
+430 VQHIQKIRPTITPDE
-445 LQFIIQKYQEYASNA
+445 LQFITQKYQEYATNA
-460 AIMNERNMARW
+460 SIMNERNMARW

-495 SDKSTIGIIA
+495 SEKSTIGIIA

-533 VSKDIINISA
+533 ISKDIINIGA
-543 TSFSVRLRFKIG
+543 TNFSVRLRFKIG

-568 QSDKIK
+568 HSDKIK
-574 ITQNQLLKQSTDSP
+574 ITQNQLLKQSTDST
-588 EVINMTDEN
+588 EIINMTDEN

-603 IISELIGS
+603 IIGELIGS

-643 ILKLDVWNHMVDAIK
+643 ILKLDVWNHMVEAIK

-683 RENMDT
+683 RENMDI
-689 LRLKIM
+689 LRLKM
-695 DHLDIYEQQLYEKE
+695 QDYLDIYEQQLYEKE
-709 INLEKIGGQL
+709 INLEKIGGNIIQL
-719 SHLSAAEI
+719 TLSEI
-727 AQSKSQFAAIGRKL
+727 AQYKSQFLLIGRKL
-741 ATLGLIP
+741 KNLHLIP
-748 NSQRIKKL
+748 KSKQIKKL
-756 FAENEAEFMEN
+756 FSENEAWFLKN
-767 LEKLEAEKNSH
+767 SEKLEAEKNSH
-778 KLIGFFSPGAKLRPI
+778 KLIGFFSPNAKIRPI
-793 DIIKPELDAAK
+793 HVIKPELDAAK
-804 QELKEVQMKYK
+804 QDLKDAQMKYK
-815 YISNDAPILT
+815 YVSDAPILT
-825 TEMMKKNDR
+825 PEMMKKNDR
-834 IMEVIRDKIATM
+834 IMEVIREKIASM
-846 DGELKKYNEANIKK
+846 EADLKKYKEANIKK

-873 QKNIRESIVTII
+873 QKNIRESIITII
-885 ANLGSHEYDPNCKF
+885 SNLGSHEYDPNCKF
-899 CVANPIVQQKEKKE
+899 CVANPIVQQKAKKE
-913 KELVDI
+913 RELAEI
-919 NAKIANI
+919 NAKIAEI
-926 EKLITFPIEEQEVE
+926 EQHITFPIEEHEVE
-940 IYAKQNEEFSSLKET
+940 IYAKQNEEFKNLRET

-965 MEDEKESSY
+965 MEEEKESSY
-974 GRSIIHRLEKQI
+974 GRSIIHRLETQI
-986 NDLQIEYVNSEQ
+986 NDLQMEYIHSEQ

-1004 RNKEIQAE
+1004 KNKEIQAE
-1012 LDRITTEI
+1012 IDRITFEI
-1020 KELRGTRDSSMW
+1020 KELRLARDKSLW
-1032 VKEYDALVTQEK
+1032 VKEYQDLIVQEK
-1044 IYGDLQPQYENLE
+1044 IYDELQPQYENME
-1057 VVITNF
+1057 IVITNYD
-1063 EKTRDIREKIER
+1063 KTRDIREKIEK
-1075 NDRVIADTTI
+1075 NDRIIGDTTI
-1085 QMGKIQQQIAQAR
+1085 QMGKIQQQISQVWQ
-1098 EEIKKFEKI
+1098 EIQKFKQI
-1107 TGELLEKTREFKL
+1107 SSELLEKTKEYGM
-1120 MKSLE
+1120 MKILE
-1125 DSLNKDGLPLQILR
+1125 ESLNKDGLPLQILR
-1139 NYLVPITEE
+1139 NYLVPITDE

-1158 RKICLKVEDDELILD
+1158 RKICLRVEEDELILD

-1271 SKIECFYSPILRSK
+1271 SKIECFYIL

>member
-1 MIYKNKKLNLKNDAS
+1 
-16 YTIKMFQFHA
+16 MFQYHA

-33 EEISELVRNDKKI
+33 EEISGLVRNDKKI
-46 MQNIIRTLN
+46 MQTFIRTLN
-55 HPSTSQDKKNEI
+55 HPSTSEDKKNEI
-67 QQFINFYNQP
+67 QQFIDYYNQP
-77 ILQNQEEPLSNMT
+77 IVQEEVKENRTNMT
-90 ELFINIP
+90 ELSINIP
-97 KIERIFH
+97 KIEKIFH

-121 VFQKLYDYI
+121 VFLKLYDYI
-130 KQNSNNKEIIIITG
+130 KQNSSNTEIIIITG

-155 ESILITQHFLINLAA
+155 ESILVTQHFLINLAA
-170 ICPTF
+170 IAPTF

-198 QNIHIPNF
+198 QNIRIPNF
-206 FYLRNSGVYLV
+206 FYLRNSGVYLA

-230 LWINASSFQPP
+230 QWIRAESFQPP

-270 LVSDFDGYDFTLLG
+270 LISDFDGYDFTLLG

-316 VLVWNLET
+316 VLIWNLET
-324 LEHIYHSIENPC
+324 LDHIYHAIENPC
-336 GFFVLNMDNNQL
+336 GFFVLNMDNNEL

-390 KIQAV
+390 KIQNV

-406 SANPSSRRQEDPI
+406 AAATNSTSRHQEDPI
-419 TYDDSSLQLLL
+419 AYDDSSLQGLL
-430 VQHIQKNRPNIAADE
+430 VQHIQKIRPNIATDE

-533 VSKDIINISA
+533 ISKDIINIGA
-543 TSFSVRLRFKIG
+543 NSFSVRLRFKIG

-574 ITQNQLLKQSTDSP
+574 ITQNQLLKQSVESA

-597 RLKTDK
+597 RLKTDR
-603 IISELIGS
+603 IIGELIGS

-658 NDMKP
+658 NDVKP

-672 KTIENINIEQA
+672 KTIENINIDAA
-683 RENMDT
+683 RENMED
-689 LRLKIM
+689 LKLKIQ
-695 DHLDIYEQQLYEKE
+695 DHQDVYEQQLYEKE
-709 INLEKIGGQL
+709 MNLEKIGG
-719 SHLSAAEI
+719 HLSPLSATEI
-727 AQSKSQFAAIGRKL
+727 AQSKAQFAAIGRKL
-741 ATLGLIP
+741 GNLNLIP
-748 NSQRIKKL
+748 NSRQIKKL
-756 FAENEAEFMEN
+756 FAENDAWFLEN
-767 LEKLEAEKNSH
+767 LEKLEAEKSSH
-778 KLIGFFSPGAKLRPI
+778 KLIGFFSPGAKLRSV

-804 QELKEVQMKYK
+804 LDLKEAQMKYK
-815 YISNDAPILT
+815 YVDNEAPILT
-825 TEMMKKNDR
+825 AEMMKKNDR
-834 IMEVIRDKIATM
+834 IMEVIREKIASM
-846 DGELKKYNEANIKK
+846 EAELKKYNEANIKK

-873 QKNIRESIVTII
+873 QINIRESIVTII

-899 CVANPIVQQKEKKE
+899 CVANPIVQQKAKKE
-913 KELVDI
+913 RELAEIDDKI
-919 NAKIANI
+919 AKI
-926 EKLITFPIEEQEVE
+926 EQVITFPIEEHEVE
-940 IYAKQNEEFSSLKET
+940 IYAKQNEELKNLRET
-955 LQIKRDKLQK
+955 LQIKRDKLEK
-965 MEDEKESSY
+965 MEAEKESSY
-974 GRSIIHRLEKQI
+974 GRSIIHRLETQI
-986 NDLQIEYVNSEQ
+986 NNLQMEYIHSEQ

-1004 RNKEIQAE
+1004 KNKEIQAE
-1012 LDRITTEI
+1012 LDRITAEI
-1020 KELRGTRDSSMW
+1020 RALRSARDGSLW
-1032 VKEYDALVTQEK
+1032 VKEYHELVAQEK
-1044 IYGDLQPQYENLE
+1044 VHNELQPQYEILE
-1057 VVITNF
+1057 STITNY
-1063 EKTRDIREKIER
+1063 EKTRGVRERIEK
-1075 NDRVIADTTI
+1075 NDRIIAETTI
-1085 QMGKIQQQIAQAR
+1085 QMGKIQQQIVQVR
-1098 EEIKKFEKI
+1098 EEIQKFDQI
-1107 TGELLEKTREFKL
+1107 SGELLEKTREYKM
-1120 MKSLE
+1120 MKILE
-1125 DSLNKDGLPLQILR
+1125 ESLNKDGLPLQILQ

-1158 RKICLKVEDDELILD
+1158 RKICLRVEEDELILD

-1260 EKIMITKENGL
+1260 EKIMISKENGL
-1271 SKIECFYSPILRSK
+1271 SKIECFYIL

>member
-1 MIYKNKKLNLKNDAS
+1 
-16 YTIKMFQFHA
+16 MFQFHA

-33 EEISELVRNDKKI
+33 EEISGLVRNDKKI
-46 MQNIIRTLN
+46 MQTFIRSLN
-55 HPSTSQDKKNEI
+55 HPSTSSEKKNEI
-67 QQFINFYNQP
+67 QQFIDFYNQP
-77 ILQNQEEPLSNMT
+77 IVQESEDTHTNMI
-90 ELFINIP
+90 ELTIDIP

-121 VFQKLYDYI
+121 VFQKLYYYI
-130 KQNSNNKEIIIITG
+130 KQNSFTQREIIVITG

-198 QNIHIPNF
+198 QNIRIPNF
-206 FYLRNSGVYLV
+206 FYLRNSGVYLA
-217 ANVAIAVCSILDN
+217 ANVAIAVCSLLDN
-230 LWINASSFQPP
+230 QWIRAESFQTPT
-241 ARIQHKIALYHGG
+241 RIQHKIALYHGG

-270 LVSDFDGYDFTLLG
+270 LISDFDGYDFTLLG

-316 VLVWNLET
+316 ILVWNLET
-324 LEHIYHSIENPC
+324 LDHIYHPIDNPC
-336 GFFVLNMDNNQL
+336 GFFVLNMNDNQL
-348 FVNDTQIAKDDIPNY
+348 FVNGAQIAKDDIPNY

-384 ITEIKQ
+384 ITEINQ

-406 SANPSSRRQEDPI
+406 AANPSSRRQEDPI
-419 TYDDSSLQLLL
+419 AYDDSSLQALL
-430 VQHIQKNRPNIAADE
+430 VQHIQKIRPNISADE
-445 LQFIIQKYQEYASNA
+445 LLFVTQKYQEYASNA

-481 FGYGPNNFIDFQRF
+481 FGYGPNNFINFQRF
-495 SDKSTIGIIA
+495 SEKSTIGIIA

-533 VSKDIINISA
+533 ISKDIINISA
-543 TSFSVRLRFKIG
+543 TNFSVKLRFQIG

-574 ITQNQLLKQSTDSP
+574 ITQNQLLKQSTNSA

-603 IISELIGS
+603 IIGELIGS

-643 ILKLDVWNHMVDAIK
+643 ILKLDIWNHMVDAIK
-658 NDMKP
+658 NDVKP

-683 RENMDT
+683 RENMAA
-689 LRLKIM
+689 LMLKMM
-695 DHLDIYEQQLYEKE
+695 DHRDAYEQQLYEKE
-709 INLEKIGGQL
+709 LNLEKIGGNII
-719 SHLSAAEI
+719 HLSSAEMFQSR
-727 AQSKSQFAAIGRKL
+727 AQFTAIGRKL
-741 ATLGLIP
+741 ATLGLIQ
-748 NSQRIKKL
+748 NSQKIKKL
-756 FAENEAEFMEN
+756 FTDKEAEFLEK
-767 LEKLEAEKNSH
+767 LEKLEAEKSRH
-778 KLIGFFSPGAKLRPI
+778 KLIGFFSPGAKLRPV
-793 DIIKPELDAAK
+793 DVIKPELDAAK
-804 QELKEVQMKYK
+804 LDLKAAQMKYPPSK
-815 YISNDAPILT
+815 LDNEAHILT
-825 TEMMKKNDR
+825 AEMMKKNDR
-834 IMEVIRDKIATM
+834 IMEVIREKIATM
-846 DGELKKYNEANIKK
+846 EADLKKYNEVNIKK

-873 QKNIRESIVTII
+873 QRNIRESIITII
-885 ANLGSHEYDPNCKF
+885 TGLRTHEYDPNCKF
-899 CVANPIVQQKEKKE
+899 CVANPIVQQKAKKD
-913 KELVDI
+913 KELIEI
-919 NAKIANI
+919 NTKISEI
-926 EKLITFPIEEQEVE
+926 EQLITFPIEENEAE
-940 IYAKQNEEFSSLKET
+940 IYTKQNEELKNLQET
-955 LQIKRDKLQK
+955 LQNKRDKLEK
-965 MEDEKESSY
+965 MENEKESYY
-974 GRSIIHRLEKQI
+974 GRSIIHRLESQI
-986 NDLQIEYVNSEQ
+986 NNLQMEYVHSEQ

-1004 RNKEIQAE
+1004 KNKEIQVE
-1012 LDRITTEI
+1012 LDRITAEI
-1020 KELRGTRDSSMW
+1020 KALRDARDSSLW
-1032 VKEYDALVTQEK
+1032 VKEYHELVTQEK
-1044 IYGDLQPQYENLE
+1044 IYNDLHPQYENIE
-1057 VVITNF
+1057 VFITNY
-1063 EKTRDIREKIER
+1063 EKTRNIREKIER
-1075 NDRVIADTTI
+1075 NERIIAETTI
-1085 QMGKIQQQIAQAR
+1085 QMGKIQQQIAQAQD
-1098 EEIKKFEKI
+1098 EIQKFERI
-1107 TGELLEKTREFKL
+1107 SGELLEKTKEYGM

-1125 DSLNKDGLPLQILR
+1125 ESLNKDGLPLQILR

-1158 RKICLKVEDDELILD
+1158 RKICLRVEDDELILD

-1271 SKIECFYSPILRSK
+1271 SKIECFYIY

>member
-1 MIYKNKKLNLKNDAS
+1 
-16 YTIKMFQFHA
+16 MFQFHA

-33 EEISELVRNDKKI
+33 QEISELVKNDKKI
-46 MQNIIRTLN
+46 IQTFIRTLN
-55 HPSTSQDKKNEI
+55 HPNTSHDKKNEI
-67 QQFINFYNQP
+67 QQFIDYYNQP
-77 ILQNQEEPLSNMT
+77 ILQQQEENSTNMT
-90 ELFINIP
+90 KININIP

-130 KQNSNNKEIIIITG
+130 KQNTNNSEIIIITG

-170 ICPTF
+170 IAPTF

-206 FYLRNSGVYLV
+206 FYLRNSGVYLA
-217 ANVAIAVCSILDN
+217 ANAAIAVCSILDN
-230 LWINASSFQPP
+230 QWIHANSFELPP
-241 ARIQHKIALYHGG
+241 KIEHKIALYHGG

-316 VLVWNLET
+316 VLVWNLIT
-324 LEHIYHSIENPC
+324 LEHIYHPIENPC
-336 GFFVLNMDNNQL
+336 GFFVLNMNNNQL
-348 FVNDTQIAKDDIPNY
+348 FVNDAQIAKDDIPNY

-390 KIQAV
+390 KIQSV

-406 SANPSSRRQEDPI
+406 ANNPTSRRQEDPI
-419 TYDDSSLQLLL
+419 VYDEASLQSLL
-430 VQHIQKNRPNIAADE
+430 VQHLQKNNPNIGADA
-445 LQFIIQKYQEYASNA
+445 LLFITQKYQEYASNA

-481 FGYGPNNFIDFQRF
+481 FGYGSNNFIDFQRF
-495 SDKSTIGIIA
+495 SEKSTIGIIA

-533 VSKDIINISA
+533 ISKDIINISA
-543 TSFSVRLRFKIG
+543 TNFSVRLRFKIG

-574 ITQNQLLKQSTDSP
+574 ITQNQLLKQSTDSA

-603 IISELIGS
+603 IIGELIGS

-643 ILKLDVWNHMVDAIK
+643 ILKLDVWNHMVEAIK

-672 KTIENINIEQA
+672 KTIENINIDAA
-683 RENMDT
+683 RENMAT
-689 LRLKIM
+689 LMLKM
-695 DHLDIYEQQLYEKE
+695 QDLNDLYEQQLYEKE
-709 INLEKIGGQL
+709 LNLEKIGGHL
-719 SHLSAAEI
+719 SPLSAAEI
-727 AQSKSQFAAIGRKL
+727 AQSKAKFTQIGRKL
-741 ATLGLIP
+741 QNLHLIP
-748 NSQRIKKL
+748 NSHQIKKL
-756 FAENEAEFMEN
+756 FAENDAWFLEN
-767 LEKLEAEKNSH
+767 LDKLEEEKNSH

-804 QELKEVQMKYK
+804 QELKEAQMKYK
-815 YISNDAPILT
+815 YVSNDAPILT
-825 TEMMKKNDR
+825 PEMMKKNDR
-834 IMEVIRDKIATM
+834 IMEVIREKIATM
-846 DGELKKYNEANIKK
+846 EMDLKKYNEANIKK
-860 FLQNEPH
+860 FFQNEPH

-899 CVANPIVQQKEKKE
+899 CVANPIVQQKAKKE
-913 KELVDI
+913 RELENID
-919 NAKIANI
+919 AKITEI
-926 EKLITFPIEEQEVE
+926 DQLITFPIEEHEVE
-940 IYAKQNEEFSSLKET
+940 IYAKQNEELSSLRET
-955 LQIKRDKLQK
+955 LQIKRDKLEK
-965 MEDEKESSY
+965 MENEKESYY
-974 GRSIIHRLEKQI
+974 GRSIIHRLESQI
-986 NDLQIEYVNSEQ
+986 NYLQMEYVHSEQ

-1004 RNKEIQAE
+1004 KNKEIQAE
-1012 LDRITTEI
+1012 IDRITAEI
-1020 KELRGTRDSSMW
+1020 KSLKSTRDGSLW
-1032 VKEYDALVTQEK
+1032 VKEYHELVTQEK
-1044 IYGDLQPQYENLE
+1044 VYGDLHPQYETLE
-1057 VVITNF
+1057 VCITNY
-1063 EKTRDIREKIER
+1063 EKNRVFREKIER
-1075 NDRVIADTTI
+1075 NDRIISETTI
-1085 QMGKIQQQIAQAR
+1085 QMGKIQQQIAQTG
-1098 EEIKKFEKI
+1098 EEILKFEQI
-1107 TGELLEKTREFKL
+1107 SSELLEKTGEYKM
-1120 MKSLE
+1120 MKILE
-1125 DSLNKDGLPLQILR
+1125 ESLNKDGLPLQILR

-1158 RKICLKVEDDELILD
+1158 RKICLRVEDDELILD

-1271 SKIECFYSPILRSK
+1271 SKIECFYIL

>member
-1 MIYKNKKLNLKNDAS
+1 
-16 YTIKMFQFHA
+16 MFQFHA
-26 KYKNKSF
+26 KYKNKTF
-33 EEISELVRNDKKI
+33 EEISELVKNDKKI
-46 MQNIIRTLN
+46 MQTLIRTLN
-55 HPSTSQDKKNEI
+55 HPSTSSDKKNEI
-67 QQFINFYNQP
+67 QQFIDFYNQP
-77 ILQNQEEPLSNMT
+77 VVQEQKQNGTTMIELS
-90 ELFINIP
+90 IDIP

-109 IRLYNRQKEYQD
+109 IRLYHRQKEYQD
-121 VFQKLYDYI
+121 VFEKLYDYI
-130 KQNSNNKEIIIITG
+130 KKSSSSSNTEIIIITG

-155 ESILITQHFLINLAA
+155 ESILITQNFLINLASL
-170 ICPTF
+170 CPTF

-198 QNIHIPNF
+198 QNIQIPNF
-206 FYLRNSGVYLV
+206 FYLKNSGVYLA

-230 LWINASSFQPP
+230 QWIYANSFKPP

-254 VGIVDTGVGHR
+254 VGIVETGVGHR

-284 DIHKYQWLVPKRM
+284 DIHKYQWLIPNRM

-324 LEHIYHSIENPC
+324 LEHLYHPIDNPC

-348 FVNDTQIAKDDIPNY
+348 FVNDAQIAKDDIPNY

-406 SANPSSRRQEDPI
+406 AVNSASRRQEDPI
-419 TYDDSSLQLLL
+419 AYDNTSLQNLL
-430 VQHIQKNRPNIAADE
+430 VQHIQKSRPNIGADE
-445 LQFIIQKYQEYASNA
+445 LQFIIQKYQEYATNA
-460 AIMNERNMARW
+460 AIVNERNMARW

-518 LFALF
+518 LFAIF

-533 VSKDIINISA
+533 VSKDIINIEA
-543 TSFSVRLRFKIG
+543 TSFSVKLRFKIG

-574 ITQNQLLKQSTDSP
+574 ITQNQLLKQSVESA

-603 IISELIGS
+603 IIGELIGS

-658 NDMKP
+658 NDVKP
-663 MKAHITYLE
+663 MKSHITYLE
-672 KTIENINIEQA
+672 KTIENINIDA
-683 RENMDT
+683 AHENMAA
-689 LRLKIM
+689 LRLKM
-695 DHLDIYEQQLYEKE
+695 QDHQDAYEQQLYEKE
-709 INLEKIGGQL
+709 INLENMGGNMSGL
-719 SHLSAAEI
+719 SSSEI
-727 AQSKSQFAAIGRKL
+727 AQMRAQIANIGRKL

-748 NSQRIKKL
+748 NSRGIKKL
-756 FAENEAEFMEN
+756 FADNEAGF
-767 LEKLEAEKNSH
+767 LEKLERLEAEKNNH
-778 KLIGFFSPGAKLRPI
+778 KLIGFFSPGAKLRSV
-793 DIIKPELDAAK
+793 DTIKPELDAAK
-804 QELKEVQMKYK
+804 LELKDAQMKYK
-815 YISNDAPILT
+815 YGANDAPILT
-825 TEMMKKNDR
+825 AEMMKKNDR
-834 IMEVIRDKIATM
+834 IMEVIREKIVTM
-846 DGELKKYNEANIKK
+846 EADLKKYNEANIKK

-873 QKNIRESIVTII
+873 QKNIQESIVTII

-899 CVANPIVQQKEKKE
+899 CVANPIVQQKAKKE
-913 KELVDI
+913 KELTEI
-919 NAKIANI
+919 NTKIAEI
-926 EKLITFPIEEQEVE
+926 ERVILFPIEEHEVE
-940 IYAKQNEEFSSLKET
+940 IYAKQNEELSSLTEI
-955 LQIKRDKLQK
+955 LQIKRDKLEK
-965 MEDEKESSY
+965 MEGEKESSY

-986 NDLQIEYVNSEQ
+986 NDLQMEYVHSEQ

-1004 RNKEIQAE
+1004 KNKEIQAQI
-1012 LDRITTEI
+1012 DRITLEI
-1020 KELRGTRDSSMW
+1020 KALRGAREGSLW
-1032 VKEYDALVTQEK
+1032 YKEYHELVAQEK
-1044 IYGDLQPQYENLE
+1044 IYSELQPQYETLE
-1057 VVITNF
+1057 STITNY
-1063 EKTRDIREKIER
+1063 EKTRGIREKIER
-1075 NDRVIADTTI
+1075 NDRFIADTTI
-1085 QMGKIQQQIAQAR
+1085 QMGKIQQQTAQAR
-1098 EEIKKFEKI
+1098 EEIRKFEEI
-1107 TGELLEKTREFKL
+1107 SGELLEKMKEYGM

-1125 DSLNKDGLPLQILR
+1125 ESLNKDGLPLQILR

-1148 INGIIRPFIS
+1148 INGIIRPFIL
-1158 RKICLKVEDDELILD
+1158 RKICLRVEDDELILD

-1260 EKIMITKENGL
+1260 EKIMISKENGL
-1271 SKIECFYSPILRSK
+1271 SRIECFYLR

>member
-1 MIYKNKKLNLKNDAS
+1 
-16 YTIKMFQFHA
+16 MFQFHA

-33 EEISELVRNDKKI
+33 EEISGLVRNDKKI
-46 MQNIIRTLN
+46 MQTLIRSLN
-55 HPSTSQDKKNEI
+55 HPSTSVDKKNEI
-67 QQFINFYNQP
+67 QQFIDYYNQP
-77 ILQNQEEPLSNMT
+77 VLQEQEPDNNRTNMT
-90 ELFINIP
+90 ELTINSPI
-97 KIERIFH
+97 IERIFH

-130 KQNSNNKEIIIITG
+130 KQNSSSTHREIIIITG

-155 ESILITQHFLINLAA
+155 ESILITQNFLINLAA

-198 QNIHIPNF
+198 QNIRIPNF
-206 FYLRNSGVYLV
+206 FYLRNSGVYLA

-230 LWINASSFQPP
+230 QWIRADSFQPP

-254 VGIVDTGVGHR
+254 VGIVDTGVGYR

-297 AYASSLI
+297 AYSSSLI

-324 LEHIYHSIENPC
+324 LEHIYHPIENPC
-336 GFFVLNMDNNQL
+336 GFFVLNMNNNQL
-348 FVNDTQIAKDDIPNY
+348 FVNDAQIAKNDIPNY

-406 SANPSSRRQEDPI
+406 AATNSTSRRQEDPI
-419 TYDDSSLQLLL
+419 AYDDSSLQQLL
-430 VQHIQKNRPNIAADE
+430 VQHIQKIRPNIAADE
-445 LQFIIQKYQEYASNA
+445 LLFITQKYQEYASNA
-460 AIMNERNMARW
+460 AIVNERNMARW
-471 ELIDLKFSNL
+471 ELVDLKFSNL

-495 SDKSTIGIIA
+495 SEKSTIGIIA

-533 VSKDIINISA
+533 ISKDIINIGA
-543 TSFSVRLRFKIG
+543 TSFSVKLRFQIG

-574 ITQNQLLKQSTDSP
+574 ITQNQLLKQSTDSADI
-588 EVINMTDEN
+588 INMTDEN
-597 RLKTDK
+597 RLKTDR
-603 IISELIGS
+603 IIGELIGS

-658 NDMKP
+658 NDVKP

-672 KTIENINIEQA
+672 KTIENINIEEA
-683 RENMDT
+683 RENMAA
-689 LRLKIM
+689 LRLKM
-695 DHLDIYEQQLYEKE
+695 QDHQDAYEQQLYEKE

-719 SHLSAAEI
+719 SPLSAAEI
-727 AQSKSQFAAIGRKL
+727 AQSRAQFAAIGRKL
-741 ATLGLIP
+741 ATLGLIQ
-748 NSQRIKKL
+748 NSQKIKKL
-756 FAENEAEFMEN
+756 FTENDAEFLEK
-767 LEKLEAEKNSH
+767 LEKLEAEKSSH
-778 KLIGFFSPGAKLRPI
+778 KLIGFFSLTVKLRPV
-793 DIIKPELDAAK
+793 DIIKPELDTAK
-804 QELKEVQMKYK
+804 HELKAAQMKYK
-815 YISNDAPILT
+815 YVSNDAPILT
-825 TEMMKKNDR
+825 AEIMKKNDR
-834 IMEVIRDKIATM
+834 IMEVIREKIATM
-846 DGELKKYNEANIKK
+846 EGDLKKYNEATIKK

-899 CVANPIVQQKEKKE
+899 CVANPIVQQKAKKE
-913 KELVDI
+913 IELEEI
-919 NAKIANI
+919 NAKIAKI
-926 EKLITFPIEEQEVE
+926 EESITFPIEEHEVE
-940 IYAKQNEEFSSLKET
+940 IYTKQNEELSSLRET
-955 LQIKRDKLQK
+955 LQIKRDKLEK
-965 MEDEKESSY
+965 MEAEKENSY
-974 GRSIIHRLEKQI
+974 GRSIIHRLETQI
-986 NDLQIEYVNSEQ
+986 NDLQMEYVHSEQ

-1004 RNKEIQAE
+1004 KNKEIQAQI
-1012 LDRITTEI
+1012 DRITAEI
-1020 KELRGTRDSSMW
+1020 RTLRSARDGSLW
-1032 VKEYDALVTQEK
+1032 VKEYHELVTQEK
-1044 IYGDLQPQYENLE
+1044 VHNDLQPQYETLE
-1057 VVITNF
+1057 LILANY
-1063 EKTRDIREKIER
+1063 EKTRGVRERIEK
-1075 NDRVIADTTI
+1075 NDRIIAETTI
-1085 QMGKIQQQIAQAR
+1085 QMGKIQQQIAQSR
-1098 EEIKKFEKI
+1098 DEIQKFEKI
-1107 TGELLEKTREFKL
+1107 TGELLEKTKEYIM
-1120 MKSLE
+1120 MKTLE
-1125 DSLNKDGLPLQILR
+1125 ESLNKDGLPLQILR

-1158 RKICLKVEDDELILD
+1158 RKICLRVEDDELILD

-1260 EKIMITKENGL
+1260 EKIMISKVDGL
-1271 SKIECFYSPILRSK
+1271 SRIECFFLR

>member
-1 MIYKNKKLNLKNDAS
+1 
-16 YTIKMFQFHA
+16 MFQFHT
-26 KYKNKSF
+26 KYKNNSF
-33 EEISELVRNDKKI
+33 EEISKLVKNDKKI
-46 MQNIIRTLN
+46 MQNLIRTLN
-55 HPSTSQDKKNEI
+55 HPSTSADKKNEI

-77 ILQNQEEPLSNMT
+77 LTPVLTEQEHNETTIIELS
-90 ELFINIP
+90 IDIP
-97 KIERIFH
+97 KINRIFH

-109 IRLYNRQKEYQD
+109 IRLYHRQKEYQD
-121 VFQKLYDYI
+121 IFEKLYDYI
-130 KQNSNNKEIIIITG
+130 KKSSLSNHQEIIVITG

-155 ESILITQHFLINLAA
+155 ESILITQNFLIRLSQL
-170 ICPTF
+170 CPTF

-198 QNIHIPNF
+198 QNIKIPNF
-206 FYLRNSGVYLV
+206 FYLKNSGVYYV
-217 ANVAIAVCSILDN
+217 ANIAIAVCSILDN
-230 LWINASSFQPP
+230 KWIYANSFQPP
-241 ARIQHKIALYHGG
+241 VRIQHKIALYHGG

-316 VLVWNLET
+316 ILVWNLET
-324 LEHIYHSIENPC
+324 LEHIYHPIDNPC

-348 FVNDTQIAKDDIPNY
+348 FVNDEQISKNDIPNY
-363 LQNITAS
+363 LKNITAS
-370 LQIKLNIQNCSHDF
+370 LQIKLNIQNCTHDF

-390 KIQAV
+390 KIQSV
-395 SNDAK
+395 SNDVK

-406 SANPSSRRQEDPI
+406 AMNPAQRQHEDPI
-419 TYDDSSLQLLL
+419 SYDNTSLQNLLM
-430 VQHIQKNRPNIAADE
+430 QHIQKIRPNITPDE
-445 LQFIIQKYQEYASNA
+445 LLFITQKYQEYATNA
-460 AIMNERNMARW
+460 AIMNERNMAKW

-533 VSKDIINISA
+533 VSKDIINIQA
-543 TSFSVRLRFKIG
+543 NNFNVKLRFKIG
-555 GDIYTIQKEGKRE
+555 GDIYTIYKEGKRE

-574 ITQNQLLKQSTDSP
+574 ITQNQLLKQTASSP
-588 EVINMTDEN
+588 DIINMTDEN

-603 IISELIGS
+603 IIGELIGS

-643 ILKLDVWNHMVDAIK
+643 ILKLDVWNHMVEAIK

-663 MKAHITYLE
+663 MKSHITYLE
-672 KTIENINIEQA
+672 KTIENINIDAA
-683 RENMDT
+683 RENMAA
-689 LRLKIM
+689 LRLKMM
-695 DHLDIYEQQLYEKE
+695 DHQELYEQQLYEKD
-709 INLEKIGGQL
+709 INLEKIGGNL
-719 SHLSAAEI
+719 SHLSVAEV
-727 AQSKSQFAAIGRKL
+727 AQMRVQYGQIGRKL
-741 ATLGLIP
+741 ANLHLIP
-748 NSQRIKKL
+748 NSRQIKKL
-756 FAENEAEFMEN
+756 FADNDALFLEN
-767 LEKLEAEKNSH
+767 LEKLEAEKNSY
-778 KLIGFFSPGAKLRPI
+778 KLIGFFSPMAKLRPVE
-793 DIIKPELDAAK
+793 IIKLELDAAK
-804 QELKEVQMKYK
+804 LELKEAQMKYK
-815 YISNDAPILT
+815 FVSNDAPILT

-834 IMEVIRDKIATM
+834 IMEVIREKIATM
-846 DGELKKYNEANIKK
+846 DADLKKYNETNIKK

-899 CVANPIVQQKEKKE
+899 CVANPIVQQKAKKE
-913 KELVDI
+913 MELANID
-919 NAKIANI
+919 AKIAEIEENI
-926 EKLITFPIEEQEVE
+926 HFPIEEHEVE
-940 IYAKQNEEFSSLKET
+940 IYTKQNEELSSLRET
-955 LQIKRDKLQK
+955 LQIKHDKLEK
-965 MEDEKESSY
+965 MEAEKESSY
-974 GRSIIHRLEKQI
+974 GRSIIHRLEIQI
-986 NDLQIEYVNSEQ
+986 NDLQMEYVHSEQ

-1004 RNKEIQAE
+1004 KNKVIQE
-1012 LDRITTEI
+1012 QIDRITLETNAL
-1020 KELRGTRDSSMW
+1020 KKGRDNSLW
-1032 VKEYDALVTQEK
+1032 YKEYYELVTQEK
-1044 IYGDLQPQYENLE
+1044 IYGELQPQYEILE
-1057 VVITNF
+1057 STITHYD
-1063 EKTRDIREKIER
+1063 KTRGIKEKIDK

-1085 QMGKIQQQIAQAR
+1085 QMGKIQQQIAQSR
-1098 EEIKKFEKI
+1098 EEIRKFGEI
-1107 TGELLEKTREFKL
+1107 SSELLEKMREYGM
-1120 MKSLE
+1120 MKTLE
-1125 DSLNKDGLPLQILR
+1125 ESLNKDGLPLQILK
-1139 NYLVPITEE
+1139 NYLVPITDE
-1148 INGIIRPFIS
+1148 INSIIRPFIS
-1158 RKICLKVEDDELILD
+1158 RKICLRVEEDELILD

-1247 LITHLDSVKENIQ
+1247 LITHLDSVKENIH
-1260 EKIMITKENGL
+1260 EKIMISKVDGL
-1271 SKIECFYSPILRSK
+1271 SRIECFYL